1 MRRKRRQTGSKLDTA
16 AIVVLSIAIL
26 FFLMSAASYLLSAIL
41 FTLIE
46 GPPPLFTIG
55 EIGTLFGI
63 IGMIMVPIFIIIAV
77 TVAVRERRKKTGNDI
92 DDTPERRAAERGR
105 SDRED

>member
-1 MRRKRRQTGSKLDTA
+1 MTRRRFRSRLDA
-16 AIVVLSIAIL
+16 ASIVVLSIAVL
-26 FFLMSAASYLLSAIL
+26 FFLMAAVTYVLSVTL

-46 GPPPLFTIG
+46 GPPPLFTLG
-55 EIGTLFGI
+55 ELGTLFGI

-77 TVAVRERRKKTGNDI
+77 TVSVRERRKKTGNDI